1 MPQSIIE
8 KFREISSYLIFGV
21 FTTLINIFVFF
32 IFNNLLSFNY
42 LIANVFAW
50 FLSVLFA
57 YITNRRYVFK
67 GHKMN
72 TIKTMFTF
80 FLSRLTTL
88 GLDMFLM
95 FIMIDTLSL
104 KEMYAK
110 ITIQV
115 VVVILNYVFSKMFV
129 FNSRD

>member
-1 MPQSIIE
+1 MSKSIIE

-32 IFNNLLSFNY
+32 IFNNLLSLNY

>member
-1 MPQSIIE
+1 MGKVA

>member
-1 MPQSIIE
+1 MSKSIIE

-32 IFNNLLSFNY
+32 IFNNLLSLNY

-88 GLDMFLM
+88 VLDMFLM